1 MVRILEHST
10 REDRA
15 TEQKRRELEREERQE
30 EREKEEE
37 VGKTKKGGG
46 RGERYLQ
53 KSRKFPQVF
62 SYVQI
67 SAYICDNY
75 QRLKEKNT
83 QKN

>member
-37 VGKTKKGGG
+37 VGKKKGGG